1 MVLKSSAASRQM
13 NRREFISLGSRAAV
27 AIGVA
32 AILRLAGVRAA
43 NNPPPAQESFTDKT
57 LNSVVAISL
66 LTELSPE
73 AQTFV
78 LRELKISK
86 EELGKINTFIIPEE
100 LMEGMLDKEDLAN
113 ETQAYFYMYR
123 EQFKE
128 HKATI
133 TARMDAASR
142 KQFKKGLT
150 YAELAGLYDGLEK
163 KIFGATTQKKQYAIM
178 ILPKDNTD
186 TQIIREFRI
195 LHELK
200 HHAQNLPVYL
210 TDEKEYERV
219 EEEATAFQMRYLMTR
234 GFTLAKI
241 LEAFDVPEKLTGKES
256 RAERKEIEKNRK
268 ALTKMWEGLKPKLR
282 SEDKS
287 LNGIRA
293 ARFANVSP

>member
-1 MVLKSSAASRQM
+1 
-13 NRREFISLGSRAAV
+13 
-27 AIGVA
+27 
-32 AILRLAGVRAA
+32 
-43 NNPPPAQESFTDKT
+43 
-57 LNSVVAISL
+57 
-66 LTELSPE
+66 
-73 AQTFV
+73 
-78 LRELKISK
+78 
-86 EELGKINTFIIPEE
+86 
-100 LMEGMLDKEDLAN
+100 
-113 ETQAYFYMYR
+113 
-123 EQFKE
+123 
-128 HKATI
+128 
-133 TARMDAASR
+133 R